1 MILVVEDDDEVRSHT
16 LESLG
21 DLGYRTLAAG
31 SARAAL
37 KLLREHPEI
46 QLLFTDVVL
55 PDGMNG
61 QQLAEEAN
69 RQRPDL
75 KVLMTTGYARNA
87 ILRHGKVDAGVQLI
101 TKPFTYAALAAK
113 IRSVLMPAPVRSG
126 RILLVEDEL
135 LIQMLAVDQL
145 ESLGFKV
152 ETAAS
157 ATEAMSKIRLN
168 GNLDAAVVDVGLP
181 DRKGDV
187 LIGEMRA
194 IHPSMP
200 IVIASGYGEAALQ
213 KHFANDRKIAFLAK
227 PYATNQLK
235 AALDALNVER

>member
-1 MILVVEDDDEVRSHT
+1 
-16 LESLG
+16 
-21 DLGYRTLAAG
+21 
-31 SARAAL
+31 
-37 KLLREHPEI
+37 
-46 QLLFTDVVL
+46 
-55 PDGMNG
+55 MNG
-61 QQLAEEAN
+61 QQLAEEAK

-75 KVLMTTGYARNA
+75 RVLLTTGYARNA
-87 ILRHGKVDAGVQLI
+87 ILRHGKVDAGIQLI
-101 TKPFTYAALAAK
+101 TKPFSFTGLAAK
-113 IRSVLMPAPVRSG
+113 IRSVLDMPARSG

-157 ATEAMSKIRLN
+157 ATEAMRKIS
-168 GNLDAAVVDVGLP
+168 GDLDAAIVDVGLP
-181 DRKGDV
+181 DRRGDV

-194 IHPSMP
+194 LHPSMP

-213 KHFANDRKIAFLAK
+213 KQFANDKRIAFLAK

-235 AALDALNVER
+235 AALESLNVER